1 LITRGENAVPTEP
14 ITPSQ
19 IKIEVDRL
27 AEKETS
33 TSKPEWKTS
42 SPAKS
47 TFPVKRVVE
56 KRDTLY
62 SLIREVYGA
71 IDKELIV
78 LETAPLSKRHCF
90 ISQNVLAGYN
100 PSRSLSDLRLFG
112 PNSIIL
118 GVWFALIINFN
129 RLQGF
134 SGGRI
139 FANSVSPTGS

>member
-14 ITPSQ
+14 IKASQ
-19 IKIEVDRL
+19 IKIEVDRP

-71 IDKELIV
+71 IDKELIAQV
-78 LETAPLSKRHCF
+78 KKQNKR
-90 ISQNVLAGYN
+90 IEKNDKIQAGEILIFPQPTN
-100 PSRSLSDLRLFG
+100 RKSLVD
-112 PNSIIL
+112 NE
-118 GVWFALIINFN
+118 
-129 RLQGF
+129 
-134 SGGRI
+134 
-139 FANSVSPTGS
+139 